1 MSSELRFDGR
11 VALVTGAG
19 GGLGRAYALFFAS
32 RGAKVVVNDLGT
44 STKGEGNSA
53 KAADMVVDEIRAAG
67 GQAVANYDSVEHGD
81 KIVKTAIDAFGR
93 IDIVIN
99 NAGILR
105 DVSFH
110 KITDKDWDLIHLV
123 HVKGAYSVTKA
134 AWPYFREQNYGR
146 IIMTTSAAGI
156 YGNFGQ
162 ANYSAAKLAQLGLA
176 NSLAI
181 EGKKANIFTNTIA
194 PIAGSRMTATVMPPE
209 MLNALKPEFVVPLV
223 AYLCHEK
230 TTVNGGLF
238 EVGAGFIAK
247 LRWERTK
254 GHYFPT
260 DAPLLP
266 EHIASQIDH
275 ISDFS
280 PNNVTHPSSIM
291 DATAAVQAGIFSG
304 KKTAKPQ
311 AAASSAIDAIFTEI
325 ENRIKTEGPALVKE
339 TKGVFVFV
347 IDGDTFV
354 VDLKNGSGS
363 LSRGAPASEPEGSVT
378 ITVTSEDFADIVA
391 GKLDAQSAWG
401 QGKLQ
406 LGGNMMLAMKLQ
418 VLFKNKSKL

>member
-1 MSSELRFDGR
+1 MHF
-11 VALVTGAG
+11 
-19 GGLGRAYALFFAS
+19 FFAS

-44 STKGEGNSA
+44 STTGEGNSA
-53 KAADMVVDEIRAAG
+53 KSADAVVDEIRSAG
-67 GQAVANYDSVEHGD
+67 GEAVANYDSVEHGD
-81 KIVKTAIDAFGR
+81 KIVKTAIDAWKR
-93 IDIVIN
+93 VDIVIN

-110 KITDKDWDLIHLV
+110 KISDKDWDLIHLV

-134 AWPYFREQNYGR
+134 AWPYFKEQNFGR
-146 IIMTTSAAGI
+146 VVMTTSAAGI

-176 NSLAI
+176 NTLAI
-181 EGKKANIFTNTIA
+181 EGKKSNVYVNTIA

-209 MLNALKPEFVVPLV
+209 MLKALKPDFVVPLV

-238 EVGAGFIAK
+238 EVGAGFVAK

-260 DAPLLP
+260 DVPLLP
-266 EHIASQIDH
+266 EHIAAKIDV
-275 ISDFS
+275 IGDFS

-291 DATAAVQAGIFSG
+291 EATAAVQAGIFA
-304 KKTAKPQ
+304 KKPAKPQ
-311 AAASSAIDAIFTEI
+311 TAANNAIETIFAEI
-325 ENRIKTEGPALVKE
+325 EKRIQTEGSALVKE
-339 TKGVFVFV
+339 VKGIFVFI
-347 IDGDTFV
+347 IDKDTYV
-354 VDLKNGSGS
+354 VDLKNGNGS
-363 LSRGAPASEPEGSVT
+363 LSRGAPKSEPEGSVS
-378 ITVTSEDFADIVA
+378 ITVNSGDFADIVT
-391 GKLDAQSAWG
+391 GKLDPQGAWA

-406 LGGNMMLAMKLQ
+406 LGGDLMLAMKLQ
-418 VLFKNKSKL
+418 LLFKNKSKL